1 MVEENGMPET
11 NSAWNELVGA
21 ALVGTERRA
30 FAPPSLPGALR
41 NSLDAAREQPPET
54 AVLSTAATL
63 ALYLRAGRTPVRLP
77 LLERAPAAAMDLP
90 PCSAAAG
97 QQLALMLTGQYA
109 EALPEW
115 LDRLA
120 RAGKRVASEHLP
132 ALLELVRAR
141 TELRPAIEAVLGQ
154 RGVWLAAQNPDWAPL
169 VDALPETPETAALAA
184 AWETADR
191 AARQRLLRHLR
202 ARLELRHLPV
212 ILLAATWE
220 AESAEDRAA
229 FVQSLADGLSLDDED
244 FLERAL
250 DDRAKSVRLAAADL
264 LARLPGSQLAARMVE
279 RLRPLVQFERGWFK
293 VRRFRLELPA
303 RCDAAMQRDGIEP
316 KPRGSRGERAWW
328 MLQMVAAAPLGYW
341 TRTLD
346 APAAECVALASAT
359 EWRTL
364 LVEGWSQAV
373 ARQSATDTPEA
384 AEWAE
389 ALLKAVLAEPE
400 PVSVGVLLLG
410 LPPERREEFVSQHLL
425 SFPELGDDSPAQRL
439 LADSW
444 DQWGLALSRVVVE
457 ALCAHIAA
465 DTSHHPGRLLGL
477 FRQVAFCADPAVSLE
492 VASRLQA
499 AAAHKDY
506 WPEAVERYLAV
517 AEFRHAMHQELRP

>member
-1 MVEENGMPET
+1 MPDT
-11 NSAWNELVGA
+11 TTAWKDLVGV

-30 FAPPSLPGALR
+30 FSPPILAGALGS
-41 NSLDAAREQPPET
+41 SLDAAREQSPE
-54 AVLSTAATL
+54 AALLSTAAAL
-63 ALYLRAGRTPVRLP
+63 ALYRRAGRMPTRLRSP
-77 LLERAPAAAMDLP
+77 EGAPASATDQP

-109 EALPEW
+109 EALSEW

-120 RAGKRVASEHLP
+120 RAGQRVASEHLP
-132 ALLELVRAR
+132 ALLELARAR
-141 TELRPAIEAVLGQ
+141 AELRPAITAVLGR
-154 RGVWLAAQNPDWAPL
+154 RGEWLAALNPDWAPI

-184 AWETADR
+184 TWETADR
-191 AARQRLLRHLR
+191 AARLGVLRHLR
-202 ARLELRHLPV
+202 ARPSLRHLSV
-212 ILLAATWE
+212 ILLRATWE
-220 AESAEDRAA
+220 EESAEDRAA
-229 FVQSLADGLSLDDED
+229 FIQALSDGLSLDDED

-250 DDRAKSVRLAAADL
+250 DDGAKSVRLAAADL
-264 LARLPGSQLAARMVE
+264 LARMPASQLAARMVE

-328 MLQMVAAAPLGYW
+328 MLQIVAAAPLEFW
-341 TRTLD
+341 TSTLD
-346 APAAECVALASAT
+346 APAAECVTLASAT

-373 ARQSATDTPEA
+373 ARQSATGTPEA

-400 PVSVGVLLLG
+400 AVSVGVLLLG
-410 LPPERREEFVSQHLL
+410 LPPERREEFVSQYLL
-425 SFPELGDDSPAQRL
+425 SFPELGDDSPTQRL
-439 LADSW
+439 LADDW
-444 DQWGLALSRVVVE
+444 GQWGPALSRAAVE
-457 ALCAHIAA
+457 ALRAHIAA
-465 DTSHHPGRLLGL
+465 DNSHHPGRLLGL

-492 VASRLQA
+492 LARRLQA
-499 AAAHKDY
+499 AAAHKEH
-506 WPEAVERYLAV
+506 WPDAVERYLAV
-517 AEFRHAMHQELRP
+517 AEFRHAMHQELKP